1 MITDDFERWRA
12 EFPILSSTV
21 YMISNSLG
29 AMPRGAAESLAEYA
43 RTWATRGVRAWE
55 ERWWEMAREVGDKI
69 GAIIGAPAG
78 SVSMHENVTTAAM
91 VALGCV
97 QAEADRRF
105 QAAARRRRGSMPRLH
120 KKSRNRIVCLAADFP
135 STIYLYRAQEAFG
148 FEVTVVAADA
158 DFAVPLNRLLA
169 AIDERTAFVSFSH
182 VLFKTSYIM
191 DAAAVASRAHACGAL
206 VLLDG
211 YQSAGIIPVDVTAL
225 GVDFFVG
232 GCLKWLCGGPG
243 TAFLYTRPALLRTAQ
258 PRFTGWF
265 SHRNPFAFDTGAIDP
280 RDDAMRMMN
289 GTPSIP
295 AYYAALPG
303 LEIIAEVG
311 VERIRAKSR
320 QMTARIFEL
329 ADRYGFPSIA
339 ARDPEKLAGTVA
351 VNPPDALHV
360 SRALKARDF
369 VVDFRP
375 GVGIRI
381 SPHFYNTMDEID
393 RLMAEMARIVEHKDY
408 AIDAPVRSLV
418 T

>member
-1 MITDDFERWRA
+1 MDDLERWRP
-12 EFPILSSTV
+12 EFPILEHTV

-55 ERWWEMAREVGDKI
+55 ERWWEMGREVGDKI
-69 GAIIGAPAG
+69 GAIVGAPGG

-91 VALGCV
+91 IALSSIRPDG
-97 QAEADRRF
+97 A
-105 QAAARRRRGSMPRLH
+105 
-120 KKSRNRIVCLAADFP
+120 RNRIVCLGADFP
-135 STIYLYRAQEAFG
+135 STIHLYRAQQAHG
-148 FEVTVVAADA
+148 FELGIVPAESDLTVRVE
-158 DFAVPLNRLLA
+158 RLVE
-169 AIDERTAFVSFSH
+169 AIDERTALVSLSH

-191 DAAAVASRAHACGAL
+191 DAAPVVARAREVGAA

-211 YQSAGIIPVDVTAL
+211 YQSAGIIPVDVAAL

-243 TAFLYTRPALLRTAQ
+243 TAFLYTRPDLLRDLR

-265 SHRNPFAFDTGAIDP
+265 AHRNPFAFDIGPLEP
-280 RDDAMRMMN
+280 RSDAMRMMN
-289 GTPSIP
+289 GTPAIP

-303 LEIIAEVG
+303 LEIVAAAG
-311 VERIRAKSR
+311 VDRIRAKSR
-320 QMTARIFEL
+320 LMTRRVFEL
-329 ADRYGFPSIA
+329 ADRYGFPSVA
-339 ARDPEKLAGTVA
+339 PRDPDRLAGTVA
-351 VNPPDALHV
+351 VDPPEALQV

-369 VVDFRP
+369 VVDYRP

-381 SPHFYNTMDEID
+381 YPHFYNTMDEID
-393 RLMAEMARIVEHKDY
+393 RLMEEMSRIVERKAYVPDPAH
-408 AIDAPVRSLV
+408 RSVV

>member
-29 AMPRGAAESLAEYA
+29 AMPRRTADSLAEYA
-43 RTWATRGVRAWE
+43 GTWATRGVRAWE

-97 QAEADRRF
+97 QPDRR
-105 QAAARRRRGSMPRLH
+105 
-120 KKSRNRIVCLAADFP
+120 RNRIVCLAADFP

-148 FEVTVVAADA
+148 FELTVVAADA
-158 DFAVPLNRLLA
+158 DFTVPLDRLLA

-182 VLFKTSYIM
+182 VLFKSSYIM
-191 DAAAVASRAHACGAL
+191 DAAAVAARARERGAL

-265 SHRNPFAFDTGAIDP
+265 SHRNPFAFDTGLIDP

-311 VERIRAKSR
+311 VERIRARSK

-351 VNPPDALHV
+351 VNPPDALYV

-381 SPHFYNTMDEID
+381 SPHFYNTADELD

-408 AIDAPVRSLV
+408 AIDAPSQSLV